1 MLAIA
6 ELLFFIE
13 RDLLVLNRLY
23 SWIFLSALCYLGALP
38 VNARELVLAFENTLQ
53 DSTSLDSMA
62 RSQMLVRNLATA
74 GVPQAMFLIRTEHM
88 NNKKRDRIS
97 LYGDKGHLLVNAG
110 HNHSL
115 VSKSD
120 LYAYE
125 IGILKAN
132 RILEQFPGYKKHIH
146 FSTLHEVG
154 DVGIQRGLTDFLRE
168 RDYKPA
174 FTGFNDGRGIDSYLD
189 GLYQK
194 KIRNNRRV
202 DMAALEKTYVELM
215 LQPLQRQDEYLFNML
230 GYSPRQVLV
239 IQENDLA
246 AYFIVALVDEL
257 VARGWTMITAE
268 KALSDP
274 LINPIA
280 NGGWGANSYLH
291 GLTGLPELP
300 VAYPRL
306 IGSRRAA
313 VDRILQAQAPGFIE

>member
-1 MLAIA
+1 MLKRVYSLMALG
-6 ELLFFIE
+6 LL
-13 RDLLVLNRLY
+13 
-23 SWIFLSALCYLGALP
+23 CCLGANQ
-38 VNARELVLAFENTLQ
+38 VGARELVLAFENTLQ
-53 DSTSLDSMA
+53 ESTSLDAMA

-74 GVPQAMFLIRTEHM
+74 GVPQAMFLIKTENM
-88 NNKKRDRIS
+88 GVKNSDRVA
-97 LYGDKGHLLVNAG
+97 LYSDKGHLLVNAG

-146 FSTLHEVG
+146 FSTLHEVA
-154 DVGIQRGLTDFLRE
+154 DTGIQRGLIEFLRE
-168 RDYKPA
+168 RDYQPA
-174 FTGFNDGRGIDSYLD
+174 FTGFNDARGVDAYIDQ
-189 GLYQK
+189 LYQK

-257 VARGWTMITAE
+257 AARGWTMIAAE
-268 KALSDP
+268 KAMNDP
-274 LINPIA
+274 LVNPIA
-280 NGGWGANSYLH
+280 LAGWGANSYLH

-300 VAYPRL
+300 VAYPRV
-306 IGSRRAA
+306 IGERQAS
-313 VDRILQAQAPGFIE
+313 VDRLLQQQVPGFIE

>member
-1 MLAIA
+1 MLKPVY
-6 ELLFFIE
+6 
-13 RDLLVLNRLY
+13 LLVF
-23 SWIFLSALCYLGALP
+23 WGALCCLGTSPA
-38 VNARELVLAFENTLQ
+38 NARELVLAFENTLQ
-53 DSTSLDSMA
+53 DSTSLDAMA

-74 GVPQAMFLIRTEHM
+74 GVPQAMFLIKTENM
-88 NNKKRDRIS
+88 GAKNRDRVA
-97 LYGDKGHLLVNAG
+97 LYSDKGHLLVNAG

-132 RILEQFPGYKKHIH
+132 RILEDFSGYKKHIH

-154 DVGIQRGLTDFLRE
+154 DVGIKRGLVEFLRE
-168 RDYKPA
+168 RDYRPA
-174 FTGFNDGRGIDSYLD
+174 FTGFNDARGIDTYLD
-189 GLYQK
+189 QLYQK

-202 DMAALEKTYVELM
+202 DMAVLEKTYVELM

-257 VARGWTMITAE
+257 VARGWTMVAAE
-268 KALSDP
+268 KAMDDP
-274 LINPIA
+274 LVNPIA
-280 NGGWGANSYLH
+280 QGGWGGNSYLH
-291 GLTGLPELP
+291 GLTGLPDLP

-306 IGSRRAA
+306 IGARQAG
-313 VDRILQAQAPGFIE
+313 VDHILHQQVPGFIE